1 MIELFEG
8 VGILFPNV
16 LFQLVTFLLFVWI
29 INRLLFAPIA
39 RALRERRARIADDIH
54 QAAQLKQQAQ
64 AEQEQFQVQLRRQQA
79 DAQRLRAEMAE
90 RLAELEE
97 QQMQAARE
105 SAARVR
111 IEAQQES
118 ERLRLQALDSA
129 RSELAGL
136 VTQATAKVLGRVI
149 DADEQARLVD
159 EAIAEI
165 GGRSS

>member
-8 VGILFPNV
+8 VGILFPNL

-39 RALRERRARIADDIH
+39 RALSERRARIADDLD

-64 AEQEQFQVQLRRQQA
+64 AEQEQFQVQLRQQQA

-90 RLAELEE
+90 RLVGLEE

-105 SAARVR
+105 SAARIRV
-111 IEAQQES
+111 EAQQES
-118 ERLRLQALDSA
+118 ERLRQQALDSA
-129 RSELAGL
+129 RSELADL

-149 DADEQARLVD
+149 DTDEQARLVD